1 MLFNM
6 LLAHNFLQVWII
18 IVFYILFA
26 SMMADVVE
34 DSAVDT
40 ARRNEGIIF
49 AARAF
54 AGKMV
59 AGIGILLAGLVLTL
73 INLPQNARPADID
86 PEAMVQLVYLV
97 VPIEAVFYTLAFFM
111 MRRYRITRRKHDE
124 NVEAVANI

>member
-1 MLFNM
+1 M
-6 LLAHNFLQVWII
+6 LLVHNFLQVWII

-40 ARRNEGIIF
+40 LRRNEGIIF

-59 AGIGILLAGLVLTL
+59 AGIGILLAGLVLTV
-73 INLPQNARPADID
+73 INLPQNAKPSEVD
-86 PEAMVQLVYLV
+86 PQTMVNLVYMV

-111 MRRYRITRRKHDE
+111 MRRYQITRKKHGE